1 MARWD
6 FELNKNI
13 ALALRDAIRNEDLEA
28 ICATLQ
34 MAYQEINGI
43 CPEYYDDNDLMWD
56 IEDLDYLD
64 VDGEGAEDE
73 IDYELSRFYDLCDA
87 LKIWIPVN

>member
-1 MARWD
+1 MARWE
-6 FELNKNI
+6 FELDKNT
-13 ALALRDAIRNEDLEA
+13 ALALRDAIRNEDLVA

-34 MAYQEINGI
+34 MAYQEINEM
-43 CPEYYDDNDLMWD
+43 CPEYYDDMDLMRD
-56 IEDLDYLD
+56 TEDLDYID
-64 VDGEGAEDE
+64 VDDEGAEDE